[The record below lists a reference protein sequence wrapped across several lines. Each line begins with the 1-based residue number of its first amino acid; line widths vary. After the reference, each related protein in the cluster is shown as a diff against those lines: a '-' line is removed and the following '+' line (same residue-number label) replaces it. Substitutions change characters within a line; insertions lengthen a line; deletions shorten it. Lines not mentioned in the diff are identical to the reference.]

1 LERNGPRETKQTR
14 GREQIVRSLERKARR
29 YWAFSGPVGAGE
41 TVRMGVNGGEEG
53 IRTLNTV
60 RRSRERTF
68 AAMVDRVLGRCGRTF
83 ALMRR
88 AMEGS
93 NGLYL
98 RNTMIRCSA

>member
-1 LERNGPRETKQTR
+1 MANMA
-14 GREQIVRSLERKARR
+14 ERKGFEPLIR
-29 YWAFSGPVGAGE
+29 FGGKGAI
-41 TVRMGVNGGEEG
+41 V
-53 IRTLNTV
+53 
-60 RRSRERTF
+60 
-68 AAMVDRVLGRCGRTF
+68 RVLG